1 MSVVAAAPAPFM
13 NTLNNFSTCI
23 WLTLFFGG
31 FILPQVTGI
40 MLSSVHE
47 SQRAQANGMAAM
59 AYNLLGCLPAPAFY
73 GMISSVSGSRKTPMV
88 CLLYSSV
95 ISIGLLTSGTY
106 MKLARDKQE
115 KKK

>member
-1 MSVVAAAPAPFM
+1 MSVLAAAPAPFM
-13 NTLNNFSTCI
+13 NSLNNFSTCL

-31 FILPQVTGI
+31 FILPQLTGI

-73 GMISSVSGSRKTPMV
+73 GMISSISHGGKAPMA

-95 ISIGLLTSGTY
+95 ITIGLLFSGTY
-106 MKLARDKQE
+106 MKLARE
-115 KKK
+115 K